1 MDLITPGFGL
11 LFWNIITF
19 VTVFFLLSKFAWKP
33 ILAALQE
40 REDTITDAL
49 KSAEL
54 AKVEMANLQAQNAK
68 LLDEARVER
77 DKMLKDAQTASV
89 NLIEEAKN
97 KANIEGN
104 RLIEAAK
111 SAINS
116 EKNAAL
122 AEVRGLAAEIS
133 VNIAEK
139 ILKKELNNDT
149 AQKDLVKKYLEEVN

>member
-11 LFWNIITF
+11 LFWNTITF
-19 VTVFFLLSKFAWKP
+19 LIVFFLLSKFAWKP

-54 AKVEMANLQAQNAK
+54 AKIEMANLQAQNAK

-89 NLIEEAKN
+89 NLIEEAKI
-97 KANIEGN
+97 KANAEGN
-104 RLIEAAK
+104 RLIETAK
-111 SAINS
+111 TAINS

-139 ILKKELNNDT
+139 ILKKELNNDS